1 MKISKSYG
9 LVATML
15 MALTLSG
22 CGGENLKELNIYKTP
37 ETGFDTT
44 QEVKI
49 VFYHTMNK
57 DLQDVLDAYIADF
70 NLIYPN
76 IKVDHKAIGGY
87 DDVKDQSTAAIS
99 SGKNDCD
106 IAYCY
111 PDHLA
116 TYNKARSVIALDELI
131 NNTQKVHSGADSDI
145 FGFTAEQKADF
156 IEAYW
161 NEGYSLGDNHMYC
174 LPLSKSSEV
183 MFYNKTFFNENN
195 LSVPTTWDEMW
206 NVCEQ
211 IKDIEPT
218 SIPLGYDSSSNWF
231 ITMCEQLESGYTSTD
246 ENNRFLFDNDANRKF
261 VTDLT
266 NEYLK
271 GHFTTKAAYGA
282 YTSGLFVEQGA
293 NVQKSYMSI
302 GSSAGAGNQFPAIDD
317 ATGKAP
323 FEVGI
328 ARIPQ
333 FNPSNGKVI
342 SQGPDVCL
350 FDSGNDQKIMASWLF
365 VKFLTTS
372 VEFQAQFSMTSGYTP
387 VIKSVNDNPVYAE
400 WLADAG
406 GNTQEELKA
415 LSTKTCVEQADW
427 YFTSPAFVGSSEA
440 RDQVGFIL
448 DSVFAESKTI
458 DEAFKYAVQM
468 CNAVR

>member
-1 MKISKSYG
+1 MKISKSYS
-9 LVATML
+9 LLATML

-22 CGGENLKELNIYKTP
+22 CGGGTLKELNIYKTP

-49 VFYHTMNK
+49 TFYHTMNK
-57 DLQDVLDAYIADF
+57 DLQEVLEAYIADF
-70 NLIYPN
+70 NVIYPN
-76 IKVDHKAIGGY
+76 IIVDHKAIGGY

-111 PDHLA
+111 PDHIA
-116 TYNKARSVIALDELI
+116 IYNKARSVIALDELI
-131 NNTQKVHSGADSDI
+131 DNTQKVHSGADSDI

-161 NEGYSLGDNHMYC
+161 EEGYSLGDDHMYC

-183 MFYNKTFFNENN
+183 MYYNKTFFNENG
-195 LSVPTTWDEMW
+195 LSVPKTWDEMW
-206 NVCEQ
+206 ALCET
-211 IKDIEPT
+211 IKDLDPM

-231 ITMCEQLESGYTSTD
+231 ITMCEQLGSDYTSTD
-246 ENNRFLFDNDANRKF
+246 LNNRYLFANDVNKQF
-261 VTDLT
+261 VSELAQ
-266 NEYLK
+266 EYFK
-271 GHFTTKAAYGA
+271 GSFTTKALYGS
-282 YTSGLFVEQGA
+282 YTSNLFVENGLNKQR
-293 NVQKSYMSI
+293 SYMSI

-333 FNPSNGKVI
+333 VNPEKGKVI
-342 SQGPDVCL
+342 SQGPDICI
-350 FDSGNDQKIMASWLF
+350 FDGGDDQKIMASWLF
-365 VKFLTTS
+365 AKFLTTS

-387 VIKSVNDNPVYAE
+387 VIKSVNQNPVYAD
-400 WLADAG
+400 WLSDASG
-406 GNTQEELKA
+406 TSQEGLKA

-440 RDQVGFIL
+440 RDQVGYIL
-448 DSVFAESKTI
+448 DSVFAETKTVS
-458 DEAFKYAVQM
+458 EAFDYAMSM
-468 CNAVR
+468 CKAVK

>member
-1 MKISKSYG
+1 MKISKSYS
-9 LVATML
+9 LLATLL
-15 MALTLSG
+15 MALSLTG
-22 CGGENLKELNIYKTP
+22 CGGGTLKELNIYKTP
-37 ETGFDTT
+37 ETGFDLNN
-44 QEVKI
+44 EVKI
-49 VFYHTMNK
+49 SFNHTMNK
-57 DLQDVLDAYIADF
+57 DLQEVLEAYIKDF
-70 NLIYPN
+70 NDIYPN
-76 IKVDHKAIGGY
+76 IVVDHKAIGGY

-111 PDHLA
+111 PDHIA

-131 NNTQKVHSGADSDI
+131 NNTQKVHSGEDSDI

-161 NEGYSLGDNHMYC
+161 QEGYSLGDDHMYC

-183 MFYNKTFFNENN
+183 MYYNKTFFNENN

-206 NVCEQ
+206 DVCEK
-211 IKDIEPT
+211 INSLDPI

-231 ITMCEQLESGYTSTD
+231 ITMCEQLASGYTSTD
-246 ENNRFLFDNDANRKF
+246 INNRYLFSNDKNKQF
-261 VTDLT
+261 VSELADQ
-266 NEYLK
+266 YFS
-271 GHFTTKAAYGA
+271 GHFTTKSLYGS
-282 YTSGLFVEQGA
+282 YTSGLFVEPGA
-293 NVQKSYMSI
+293 DKQRSYMSI
-302 GSSAGAGNQFPAIDD
+302 GSSAGASNQFPAIDD

-323 FEVGI
+323 FEVDI

-333 FNPSNGKVI
+333 VNPENGKVI
-342 SQGPDVCL
+342 SQGPDVCI
-350 FDSGNDQKIMASWLF
+350 FDSGDDQKIMASWLF

-387 VIKSVNDNPVYAE
+387 VIKSVNDNPVYAD
-400 WLADAG
+400 WLSDASG
-406 GNTQEELKA
+406 TSQEGVKA
-415 LSTKTCVEQADW
+415 LSTKTCVEQSSW

-448 DSVFAESKTI
+448 DAVFSESKTVN
-458 DEAFKYAVQM
+458 EAFEYAM
-468 CNAVR
+468 TKCKAVK